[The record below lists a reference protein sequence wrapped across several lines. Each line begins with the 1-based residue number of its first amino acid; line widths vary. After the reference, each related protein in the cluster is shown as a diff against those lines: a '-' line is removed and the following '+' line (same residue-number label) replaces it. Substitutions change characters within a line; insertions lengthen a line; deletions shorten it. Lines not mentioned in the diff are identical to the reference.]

1 MADLIQTDNV
11 KYTIEKITTND
22 NELIID
28 FLKQFFYKVCIIYKT
43 FIHASHFQNIFGI
56 PFSFFI
62 YSACVYKTLSE

>member
-28 FLKQFFYKVCIIYKT
+28 FLKQFFYKVCII
-43 FIHASHFQNIFGI
+43 
-56 PFSFFI
+56 
-62 YSACVYKTLSE
+62 